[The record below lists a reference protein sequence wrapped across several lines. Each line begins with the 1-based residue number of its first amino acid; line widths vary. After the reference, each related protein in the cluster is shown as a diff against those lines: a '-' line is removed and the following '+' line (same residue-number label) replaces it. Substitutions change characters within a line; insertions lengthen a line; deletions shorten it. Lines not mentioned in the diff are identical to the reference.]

1 MADIVNG
8 KLICEFH
15 GKKCMRQ
22 NSEIQIQDN
31 LPKMCLMVLACQQ
44 IFQVD
49 ECDYQGKRKE
59 NWLQMK
65 IWRILGHC
73 KCMQLRIGQ
82 KPNPK
87 CNCFRVIS
95 CTVSLEGGLFAG
107 DAKLQLRF
115 RF

>member
-49 ECDYQGKRKE
+49 ECDNKGKRK
-59 NWLQMK
+59 
-65 IWRILGHC
+65 
-73 KCMQLRIGQ
+73 
-82 KPNPK
+82 
-87 CNCFRVIS
+87 
-95 CTVSLEGGLFAG
+95 
-107 DAKLQLRF
+107 
-115 RF
+115 